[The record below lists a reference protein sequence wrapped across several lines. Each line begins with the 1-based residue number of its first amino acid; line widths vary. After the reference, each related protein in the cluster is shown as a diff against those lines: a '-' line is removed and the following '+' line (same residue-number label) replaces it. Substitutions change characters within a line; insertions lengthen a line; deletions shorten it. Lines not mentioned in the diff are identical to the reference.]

1 MDRKYF
7 EPSETNGF
15 ILLLMSSEDNLTTN
29 IISET
34 KEHLI
39 FLYLLLNFKIQIK
52 HG

>member
-15 ILLLMSSEDNLTTN
+15 ILLMSSEDNLTTN
-29 IISET
+29 IFSDT